1 MQHHVDESGKEGTGG
16 QDNRAATERYAD
28 LGCDADRAIAFE
40 QDVVDLLLEQPQIG
54 LVLKSAPDRVPVQHP
69 VSLRPGRPDSRSLGS
84 VQRAKLDPGL
94 ISSERHGP
102 VERIE
107 PPSEMT
113 FADASD
119 GRVARHLAQGLY
131 AVRTKQRRAAEGDRR
146 QCSLGTGVTA
156 ADHGD
161 VELARKYHV
170 VRNFT

>member
-1 MQHHVDESGKEGTGG
+1 MDESGKEGTGS

-40 QDVVDLLLEQPQIG
+40 QDVVDLLLEQPQIE
-54 LVLKSAPDRVPVQHP
+54 LVLKSAPDRVRQRM

-102 VERIE
+102 VERIDL
-107 PPSEMT
+107 PGEMT

-119 GRVARHLAQGLY
+119 GRVARHLSQGLY
-131 AVRTKQRRAAEGDRR
+131 AVRKKQRRAGGPQPMLPRYRRDRR
-146 QCSLGTGVTA
+146 
-156 ADHGD
+156 
-161 VELARKYHV
+161 RP
-170 VRNFT
+170 R